1 MISKRRSNSIKA
13 LGKIEGFKQDVRM
26 LRSMI
31 AQAPLWRPSTPLAK
45 QCDEVLR
52 MISELEARFDRKLVV
67 TIIGPCGSGKSTLLN
82 ALAGVDDLS
91 EYGNR
96 RPTTKSVVV
105 LCREAGDADHLKQEM
120 ATASVEIRTSY
131 AAESLEN
138 VLLID
143 TPDTDSTEQDT
154 HILMVQKAIVLSDV
168 LICVFDAENPK
179 RRDHVDFLAP
189 YVRLFNGDS
198 LVSVI
203 NKSDRQDE
211 GELKEKILPEFTDFI
226 ATAWSRPVHTFLCI
240 SARSHLQD
248 PQWDAT
254 AKPRHNFDQF
264 QTLKHMIFGT
274 FNRPGFVIDRRM
286 ENAKHLRDFVYTQST
301 FEAEIDQKKLKEAR
315 DDIKRAENR
324 AVKEALSAFKA
335 NSSDQ
340 FPGVNVLLYQK
351 LAQRWLGPVGW
362 MIAIWARILI
372 FSTGIVAMFRF
383 GGPWRQLLGMVS
395 SFKHVKDSPP
405 ALSETENFDG
415 VDSALRDYRLAILQE
430 WPDIAESLIQCRFE
444 PSVRKFENML
454 PDRNDFH
461 RDLTAMW
468 RNALNSA
475 LNRSSKKL
483 SGLILQLFFNLPAMG
498 ILGHV
503 GWITIRNYFSDNYL
517 SSGFFLH
524 TFLIIVIILFLSFFI
539 LQGCIRLFAGSER
552 ITDQA
557 LEEVKQQVEQ
567 IKPLSL
573 NSAGEQIDVVL
584 DLARLKKFTP

>member
-1 MISKRRSNSIKA
+1 MMISNRRSNSIKA
-13 LGKIEGFKQDVRM
+13 LGKIEGFKHDVRL
-26 LRSMI
+26 LRSTI
-31 AQAPLWRPSTPLAK
+31 DQAPLWRPSTTLSK

-52 MISELEARFDRKLVV
+52 MISGLEARFDRKLVV
-67 TIIGPCGSGKSTLLN
+67 TIVGPCGSGKSTLLN

-96 RPTTKSVVV
+96 RPTTRSVVV
-105 LCREAGDADHLKQEM
+105 FCHNSSDAAQLKQAM
-120 ATASVEIRTSY
+120 ATESVVIRTSD
-131 AAESLEN
+131 AAASLQN

-143 TPDTDSTEQDT
+143 TPDTDSTEQDK
-154 HILMVQKAIVLSDV
+154 HIPMVQKAIVLSDV

-226 ATAWSRPVHTFLCI
+226 ATAWSRPVHTVFCI
-240 SARSHLQD
+240 SARSHLKD
-248 PQWDAT
+248 PQWDAA

-274 FNRPGFVIDRRM
+274 FNQPGFVIDRRM
-286 ENAKHLRDFVYTQST
+286 ENAKHLRDFVYLEST
-301 FEAEIDQKKLKEAR
+301 FEAETDLEKLKEVR
-315 DDIKRAENR
+315 DNIKNTENR

-335 NSSDQ
+335 NSSGQ
-340 FPGVNVLLYQK
+340 FPGLNVLLYQK

-362 MIAIWARILI
+362 LIAIWARILI
-372 FSTGIVAMFRF
+372 FGAGIVAMFRF
-383 GGPWRQLLGMVS
+383 GSPWRQLLGMVS
-395 SFKHVKDSPP
+395 SPKHVKDFPS
-405 ALSETENFDG
+405 ALFETENFKG
-415 VDSALRDYRLAILQE
+415 VDSALRDYRLAILQR
-430 WPDIAESLIQCRFE
+430 WPDIAEALIQCRFE
-444 PSVRKFENML
+444 PSVRKFDNLL

-461 RDLTAMW
+461 RDLIAMW
-468 RNALNSA
+468 HNALNSA

-483 SGLILQLFFNLPAMG
+483 SGFILQLFLNLPTIG

-503 GWITIRNYFSDNYL
+503 GWITMRNYFSGNYL

-524 TFLIIVIILFLSFFI
+524 TCLIIVITLFLSFFI

-552 ITDQA
+552 INDHA
-557 LEEVKQQVEQ
+557 LEEVQQQVEQ
-567 IKPLSL
+567 IQHLSL
-573 NSAGEQIDVVL
+573 NPVGQQIDVVI
-584 DLARLKKFTP
+584 DLAS

>member
-1 MISKRRSNSIKA
+1 MMISNRRSNSIKA
-13 LGKIEGFKQDVRM
+13 LGKIEGFKHDVRL
-26 LRSMI
+26 LRSTI
-31 AQAPLWRPSTPLAK
+31 DQAPLWRPSTTLSK

-52 MISELEARFDRKLVV
+52 MISGLEARFDRKLVV
-67 TIIGPCGSGKSTLLN
+67 TIVGPCGSGKSTLLN

-96 RPTTKSVVV
+96 RPTTRSVVV
-105 LCREAGDADHLKQEM
+105 FCHNSSDAAQVKQAM
-120 ATASVEIRTSY
+120 ATESVVIRTSD
-131 AAESLEN
+131 AAASLQN

-143 TPDTDSTEQDT
+143 TPDTDSTEQDK
-154 HILMVQKAIVLSDV
+154 HIPMVQKAIVLSDV

-226 ATAWSRPVHTFLCI
+226 ATAWSRPVHTFFCI
-240 SARSHLQD
+240 SARSHLKD
-248 PQWDAT
+248 PQWDAA

-274 FNRPGFVIDRRM
+274 FNQPGFVIDRRM
-286 ENAKHLRDFVYTQST
+286 ENAKHLRDFVYLEST
-301 FEAEIDQKKLKEAR
+301 FEAETDLEKLKEVR
-315 DDIKRAENR
+315 DNIKNTENR

-335 NSSDQ
+335 NSSGQ
-340 FPGVNVLLYQK
+340 FPGLNVLLYQK

-362 MIAIWARILI
+362 LIAIWARILI
-372 FSTGIVAMFRF
+372 FGAGIVAIFRF
-383 GGPWRQLLGMVS
+383 GSPWRQLLGMVS
-395 SFKHVKDSPP
+395 SPKHVKDFPS
-405 ALSETENFDG
+405 ALFETENFKG
-415 VDSALRDYRLAILQE
+415 VDSALRDYRLAILQR
-430 WPDIAESLIQCRFE
+430 WPDIAEVLIQCRFE
-444 PSVRKFENML
+444 PSVRKFDNLL

-461 RDLTAMW
+461 RDLIAMW
-468 RNALNSA
+468 HNALNSA

-483 SGLILQLFFNLPAMG
+483 SGFILQLFLNLPTIG

-503 GWITIRNYFSDNYL
+503 GWITMRNYFSGNYL

-524 TFLIIVIILFLSFFI
+524 TCLIIVITLFLSFFI

-552 ITDQA
+552 INDHA
-557 LEEVKQQVEQ
+557 LEEVQQQVEQ
-567 IKPLSL
+567 IQHLSL
-573 NSAGEQIDVVL
+573 NPVGQQIDVVI
-584 DLARLKKFTP
+584 DLAS

>member
-1 MISKRRSNSIKA
+1 
-13 LGKIEGFKQDVRM
+13 
-26 LRSMI
+26 
-31 AQAPLWRPSTPLAK
+31 
-45 QCDEVLR
+45 

-91 EYGNR
+91 ALGNR
-96 RPTTKSVVV
+96 RPTTRSVVV
-105 LCREAGDADHLKQEM
+105 LCHDSSDAAQLKQEM
-120 ATASVEIRTSY
+120 AMDNVEIRASY
-131 AAESLEN
+131 GAAPLQN

-143 TPDTDSTEQDT
+143 TPDTDSTEQDK
-154 HILMVQKAIVLSDV
+154 HIPMVQKAIVLSDV

-211 GELKEKILPEFTDFI
+211 GELKEKILPEFMDFI
-226 ATAWSRPVHTFLCI
+226 ATAWSQPVHTFLCI
-240 SARSHLQD
+240 SARSHLKD
-248 PQWDAT
+248 PQWDAA

-264 QTLKHMIFGT
+264 PTLKHMIFGT

-286 ENAKHLRDFVYTQST
+286 ENAKHLRDFVFTEST
-301 FEAEIDQKKLKEAR
+301 SEAEIDLDKLKEAR
-315 DDIKRAENR
+315 DNIKNTENR

-335 NSSDQ
+335 NSSGQ

-362 MIAIWARILI
+362 IIAIWARLLILG
-372 FSTGIVAMFRF
+372 SDIVAMFRF
-383 GGPWRQLLGMVS
+383 GNPLRQLLGMAS
-395 SFKHVKDSPP
+395 SFKDVKDSPT
-405 ALSETENFDG
+405 ALSETENIKG
-415 VDSALRDYRLAILQE
+415 VGSALRDYRLAILQQ

-475 LNRSSKKL
+475 LNRSSKNL
-483 SGLILQLFFNLPAMG
+483 SGFMLQLFLNLPTMG

-517 SSGFFLH
+517 SLGFFLH
-524 TFLIIVIILFLSFFI
+524 TCLIIVITLFLSFFV

-552 ITDQA
+552 ITDHA
-557 LEEVKQQVEQ
+557 LEEVQQQVEQ
-567 IKPLSL
+567 IKHLSL
-573 NSAGEQIDVVL
+573 NPVGQQIDVVL
-584 DLARLKKFTP
+584 DLAR